1 MKISKIGFYGIRNT
15 GPGLVQTVASEGLTA
30 VVYEKNDDIYH
41 NALTVIEN
49 NVDYE
54 IEHWGMTRKDK
65 KILMS
70 RIEHIDAFS
79 DFMKQDI
86 DIIVESVEENIDIK
100 KHAVNKIENEL
111 ELNIPVILTAQI
123 NMLSS
128 VTEGCNIED
137 RAVNIHPVPS
147 VPTYKLVEMIKG
159 KNASEP
165 VLDIIERFFDKLD
178 LKICDIPDCPGGM
191 GPRILISTVIESCN
205 AISDY
210 GIDKIMA
217 DNILKKGLRMYKGPL
232 KMADELGLDTIKAW
246 IEEMNRIEGDRYAV
260 PKLLEE
266 LMEKGYNGLVN
277 KNGFLTY

>member
-15 GPGLVQTVASEGLTA
+15 GAGLAQTMAAEGLSA
-30 VVYEKNDDIYH
+30 VIYEKNDDIYH

-70 RIEHIDAFS
+70 RIEHIDSFS

-86 DIIVESVEENIDIK
+86 DIIIESVEENIDIK
-100 KHAVNKIENEL
+100 KHAVSKIENEL
-111 ELNIPVILTAQI
+111 ELNIPIILTAQI
-123 NMLSS
+123 NMLST
-128 VTEGCNIED
+128 VLEGSNIAD

-147 VPTYKLVEMIKG
+147 VPSYKLVEMIQSSQV
-159 KNASEP
+159 SEP
-165 VLDIIERFFDKLD
+165 VMEIIERFFEKLD
-178 LKICDIPDCPGGM
+178 LQICDIPDCPGGI
-191 GPRILISTVIESCN
+191 GPRILVSTVIESCN
-205 AISDY
+205 AISEY
-210 GIDKIMA
+210 GVSKIMA

-232 KMADELGLDTIKAW
+232 KMADELGLDTIKTW
-246 IEEMNRIEGDRYAV
+246 IEEMNRIEGDRYIV
-260 PKLLEE
+260 PKLIED

-277 KNGFLTY
+277 RNGFLTY

>member
-15 GPGLVQTVASEGLTA
+15 GAGLVQTMAAEGLSA
-30 VVYEKNDDIYH
+30 VIYEKNDDIYH

-70 RIEHIDAFS
+70 RIEHIDSFT

-86 DIIVESVEENIDIK
+86 DIIIESVEENIDIK
-100 KHAVNKIENEL
+100 RHAVSKIENEL
-111 ELNIPVILTAQI
+111 ELNIPIILTAQI
-123 NMLSS
+123 NMLST
-128 VTEGCNIED
+128 VLEGSNIAD

-147 VPTYKLVEMIKG
+147 VPAYKLVEMIRSSQV
-159 KNASEP
+159 SEP
-165 VLDIIERFFDKLD
+165 VMEIIERFFEKLD
-178 LKICDIPDCPGGM
+178 LQICDIPDCPGGI
-191 GPRILISTVIESCN
+191 GPRILVSTVIESCN
-205 AISDY
+205 AISEY
-210 GIDKIMA
+210 RVSKTMA

-232 KMADELGLDTIKAW
+232 KMADELGLDTIKTW
-246 IEEMNRIEGDRYAV
+246 IEEMNRIEGDRYIV
-260 PKLLEE
+260 PKLIED

-277 KNGFLTY
+277 RNGFLTY